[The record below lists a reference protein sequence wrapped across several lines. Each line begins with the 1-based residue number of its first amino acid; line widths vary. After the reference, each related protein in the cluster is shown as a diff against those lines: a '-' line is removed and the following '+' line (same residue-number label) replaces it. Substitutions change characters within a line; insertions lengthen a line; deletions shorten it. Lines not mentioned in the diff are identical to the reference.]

1 MIRDA
6 AVEPNLLGIRLR
18 LARLRAGLSPAD
30 VAKALDTTSDTVLA
44 WETDPKPI
52 PEGDLKRVAAM
63 YRVTLD
69 RLHAPELNTGEM
81 PAIAERRREE
91 ARSESSAG
99 TDSPDEVIP
108 AEPARNQSAD
118 TAETPRTPARARPG
132 YRRDVESW
140 IEDELQ
146 EYRRLGATEA
156 MTVAARR
163 ILESMHAFAKL
174 METSHLNSERLLTQL
189 NVASIYLRQLLRE
202 AQGRR

>member
-30 VAKALDTTSDTVLA
+30 VAKALKTTPEAVLS
-44 WETDPKPI
+44 WETSPRPI
-52 PEGDLKRVAAM
+52 PEADLKRVAAM
-63 YRVTLD
+63 YRIGLD
-69 RLHAPELNTGEM
+69 RLNAPEISTGEM
-81 PAIAERRREE
+81 PAIAERRREANVE
-91 ARSESSAG
+91 STAREERESGAEVTEPAESSTPTP
-99 TDSPDEVIP
+99 TD
-108 AEPARNQSAD
+108 
-118 TAETPRTPARARPG
+118 PRTPVHARPG

-146 EYRRLGATEA
+146 EYKRLGANDA
-156 MTVAARR
+156 MSVAARR
-163 ILESMHAFAKL
+163 ILESMHSFAKL
-174 METSHLNSERLLTQL
+174 MEASHLNSERLLTQL